1 MVDRRLIWR
10 WKIGFGCTA
19 ERSQGNEG
27 SRSRSCGFLRLWQ
40 GDLTQ
45 KGLWSWNTLKN
56 HTVEG
61 PGVHDSGEGRWEHQ
75 MQIYDQGIG
84 ASYGPLAGGFGGH
97 LGALPFA
104 ICMETLNLAF
114 WLQALETHFD
124 FTGRPAV
131 PLWVEKSHSCLLWH
145 EQSSFKNKSSLR
157 IV

>member
-1 MVDRRLIWR
+1 MVDRRLIGR
-10 WKIGFGCTA
+10 WKIGIGCRA

-27 SRSRSCGFLRLWQ
+27 SGSGSCVRQ
-40 GDLTQ
+40 TVAGDLTQ
-45 KGLWSWNTLKN
+45 KGLWSWNMLKT

-61 PGVHDSGEGRWEHQ
+61 PGVHDSGERRWEHQ
-75 MQIYDQGIG
+75 MQIY
-84 ASYGPLAGGFGGH
+84 ATYGPLAVGFGGH

-114 WLQALETHFD
+114 WLQGLETHFD